1 MPTASVPTAGQA
13 ARAAAASVSAG
24 IRLAGSVSPVLGGR
38 LAFPLFMRV
47 GPRTPVARGDRAT
60 HESARRGT
68 VRIPGLRRTGLD
80 VVTYEWG
87 RGDETVVLAHGWQ
100 SRASVFA
107 TLVRELRSE
116 GFHVVAFDAPANGDS
131 PGRGTYLVDHL
142 DTIAA
147 LQQRHGRF
155 HGIVGHS
162 FGALAALMAVHDGID
177 ARRVVSVAG
186 AAGPQVFIEGFG
198 DLLRLDRATRD
209 AVARRFAHRLF
220 PGGPDPFERYSAA
233 EHPLA
238 PSTPLL
244 LVHDRD
250 DRRVPF
256 TESERLLEV
265 NAPSARLVATEGFGH
280 NRILR
285 SDAMLDAVTAF
296 LTAPDSAID
305 AVPENA
311 LLPQSLGAG
320 GPAADSRR

>member
-1 MPTASVPTAGQA
+1 M
-13 ARAAAASVSAG
+13 
-24 IRLAGSVSPVLGGR
+24 
-38 LAFPLFMRV
+38 

-209 AVARRFAHRLF
+209 AVARRFASRLF

-238 PSTPLL
+238 PGTPLL

-265 NAPSARLVATEGFGH
+265 NAPSARLVATDGFGH

-311 LLPQSLGAG
+311 LLPLWAHRQ
-320 GPAADSRR
+320 AAARSAERGRRVRRFV